1 MRTLVF
7 LSLLLTGCAFADV
20 TAFLQAAPLGYANW
34 QVGAVALWLGLTIWL
49 KRQPAD
55 KVRANDPL
63 ELLANLLARVPLVGR
78 VAQPLTTPPPTAPKF
93 EVVAGADFQ
102 RVPPALM
109 LLVPLLLAPSCAT
122 VQVAKGHYEVIPP
135 DQTACTAALLR
146 AAAAQAPCD
155 RSPPPPPAEIVAC
168 AAAAAAEMTPCAPI
182 FKWVPDVVVAS
193 GDSK

>member
-20 TAFLQAAPLGYANW
+20 TAFLQADPLGYANW
-34 QVGAVALWLGLTIWL
+34 QVSAVVLWLGLTIWL
-49 KRQPAD
+49 KRQPPE
-55 KVRANDPL
+55 KVRANDPI
-63 ELLANLLARVPLVGR
+63 ELVANLLARVPLVGK
-78 VAQPLTTPPPTAPKF
+78 VAQHLATPGTVARTAGPPPISLF
-93 EVVAGADFQ
+93 
-102 RVPPALM
+102 

-155 RSPPPPPAEIVAC
+155 RSPPPPTAEIVAC